1 MVKRSLEVRI
11 AVNLSSIYS
20 IQMTVVKL
28 NLLNLPSPQDSSKAQ
43 GDKISWGRLAGSSQ
57 SLAIAEAALNSNK
70 VNIVITE
77 STPLAHRLESEIA
90 SILPSDIPV
99 FTFPDWEILPY
110 DSFSPH
116 QDIISQRLL
125 TLYQLPKMTKGV
137 VIVPINTLMHHLS
150 PVEYIQGNSF
160 VFNAGDRINVQQL
173 ADTLAQNGYRSVEQ
187 VIEHGEFSVRGS
199 LLDLFPMGSQHPF
212 RLDFFDDELE
222 TIRYFDPETQRSRDK
237 VEAINLLPAHEFPLD
252 KAGIEQFRNN
262 YREQLSVRNE
272 KDSLYKQVTEGS
284 FPAGIEYYLP
294 LFFDKVANLFEYL
307 PKQSQLITIGDIQ
320 HQAEQFLVDC
330 HRRHENYNVDPLRPL
345 LPPKTLFLE
354 INQLFGLIKQ
364 WPQIKLEKS
373 VLANKAGNHN
383 ANTQPLQDLA
393 VNSQLKDPFDKLN
406 QHLLAVKKQ
415 RGKVLFNVESAGR
428 RETLMELL
436 KQADIKPTE
445 YSDIGQ
451 FIQQDKDIGICINSL
466 EHSFELIGT
475 DGDRTYPVSFITE
488 TELLGGRVSQK
499 RRNRKEKT
507 ISTDAL
513 VRNLAELQIGQAIVH
528 IEHGVGRYLGLQT
541 IDAGGLASEFVTI
554 EYANE
559 AKLYVPVGNLHL
571 LSRYSGGES
580 ESAPLNKLGSDAW
593 EKARKKAAEKIKDVA
608 AELLDI
614 YAQRA
619 AKPGYKYQ
627 LEKESYRQFSASF
640 PFEETDDQQ
649 QAINSVINDM
659 KSDSAMDRLVCGD
672 VGFGKTEVAMRAAYV
687 AVNDSKQVAVLVP
700 TTLLAQQH
708 YENFKDRFADWPVKV
723 EVLSRFKTAKQQSQV
738 LEQLADGQ
746 VDIVVGTHKLI
757 QENIKFKD
765 LGLLI
770 IDEEHRFGVK
780 QKETIKK
787 LRADV
792 DILTLTATP
801 IPRTLN
807 MAMSGMRDLSIIA
820 TPPAKRLAVK
830 TFVRQY
836 DKELIKESILR
847 ETSRGGQVYF
857 LHNNVETIE
866 QRARDIEQLMPD
878 ARVVVAHGQ
887 MREKELERIMSD
899 FYHQRFNVLVCTTI
913 IETGIDVPTA
923 NTIIM
928 ERADHLGLAQL
939 HQLRGRVGRSHHQA
953 YAYLLTPPPKAITK
967 DAVKRLE
974 AIEALEDL
982 GAGFALATHD
992 LEIRGAGELLGDE
1005 QTGQIQTIGF
1015 TLYMDMLEQAVEALK
1030 QGKELSLDALTSK
1043 QTEVELRIPA
1053 LLPDSYI
1060 HDVNIRLSL
1069 YKKIAT
1075 CQNLHELDEVKIEL
1089 IDRFGLLPDATKNL
1103 FKVSEFRQRA
1113 QALGISKIEAG
1124 PKGGS
1129 LEFSEDTKVD
1139 PVFLISLIQQRPD
1152 SYKLDGANKLKFL
1165 VENKNTDD
1173 RIKLIHSMLSDFEH
1187 KSKK

>member
-1 MVKRSLEVRI
+1 MTTAK
-11 AVNLSSIYS
+11 LSFF
-20 IQMTVVKL
+20 
-28 NLLNLPSPQDSSKAQ
+28 NLPNPKDTNKDQ
-43 GDKISWGRLAGSSQ
+43 GDKIAWGRLAGSSQ
-57 SLAIAEAALNSNK
+57 ALAIAEAALNSGR
-70 VNIVITE
+70 VNIVITD

-90 SILPSDIPV
+90 SVLPQQVPV

-125 TLYQLPKMTKGV
+125 TLYQLPKMQSGV
-137 VIVPINTLMHHLS
+137 VIVPINTLMHFLS

-160 VFNAGDRINVQQL
+160 VFNAGDQVNVQQL
-173 ADTLAQNGYRSVEQ
+173 ADTLVKSGYRSVDQ
-187 VIEHGEFSVRGS
+187 VIEHGEFSIRGS
-199 LLDLFPMGSQHPF
+199 LLDLYPMGSRHPY
-212 RLDFFDDELE
+212 RLDFFDDELD

-237 VEAINLLPAHEFPLD
+237 VDAINLLPAHEFPLD
-252 KAGIEQFRNN
+252 KAGIETFRNH

-294 LFFDKVANLFEYL
+294 LFFDSVAHLFDYF
-307 PKQSQLITIGDIQ
+307 PANAQLITVGDIQ

-330 HRRHENYNVDPLRPL
+330 HRRYENYNVDPLRPL
-345 LPPKTLFLE
+345 LPPSSLFLE
-354 INQLFGLIKQ
+354 INQLFGQIKK
-364 WPQIKLEKS
+364 WPQIKIDKG
-373 VLANKAGNHN
+373 VLCSTASHFN
-383 ANTQPLQDLA
+383 ANTQVLQDIA
-393 VNSQLKDPFDKLN
+393 VNSQLKDPFASLN
-406 QHLLAVKKQ
+406 QHILQVKRQ
-415 RGKVLFNVESAGR
+415 QGKVLFNVESAGR

-445 YSDIGQ
+445 YPDVGA
-451 FIQQDKDIGICINSL
+451 FLAQDKDIGITINSL
-466 EHSFELIGT
+466 EHSFELITEQAGET
-475 DGDRTYPVSFITE
+475 FPISFITE

-499 RRNRKEKT
+499 RRNRKEKV

-513 VRNLAELQIGQAIVH
+513 VRNLAELQVGQAIVH

-580 ESAPLNKLGSDAW
+580 DSAPLNKLGSDAW

-627 LEKESYRQFSASF
+627 LEKDAYRQFSASF

-687 AVNDSKQVAVLVP
+687 AVSDSKQVAVLVP

-708 YENFKDRFADWPVKV
+708 YENFKDRFADWPVRV
-723 EVLSRFKTAKQQSQV
+723 EVLSRFKTAKQQNQV
-738 LEQLADGQ
+738 LEQLAEGQ
-746 VDIVVGTHKLI
+746 VDIIVGTHKLI

-866 QRARDIEQLMPD
+866 QRAKDIEALMPE

-899 FYHQRFNVLVCTTI
+899 FYHQRYNVLVCTTI

-953 YAYLLTPPPKAITK
+953 YAYLLTPPPRAMTK

-974 AIEALEDL
+974 AIESLEDL

-1075 CQNLHELDEVKIEL
+1075 CHNLHELDEVKVEL

-1113 QALGISKIEAG
+1113 QAIGISKIEAG

-1129 LEFSEDTKVD
+1129 IEFSDNTKVD

-1152 SYKLDGANKLKFL
+1152 SYKLEGANKLKFL

-1173 RIKLIHSMLSDFEH
+1173 RIKLINAMLNDFEH
-1187 KSKK
+1187 KVKH

>member
-1 MVKRSLEVRI
+1 
-11 AVNLSSIYS
+11 
-20 IQMTVVKL
+20 
-28 NLLNLPSPQDSSKAQ
+28 
-43 GDKISWGRLAGSSQ
+43 
-57 SLAIAEAALNSNK
+57 
-70 VNIVITE
+70 
-77 STPLAHRLESEIA
+77 
-90 SILPSDIPV
+90 
-99 FTFPDWEILPY
+99 
-110 DSFSPH
+110 
-116 QDIISQRLL
+116 
-125 TLYQLPKMTKGV
+125 
-137 VIVPINTLMHHLS
+137 
-150 PVEYIQGNSF
+150 
-160 VFNAGDRINVQQL
+160 
-173 ADTLAQNGYRSVEQ
+173 
-187 VIEHGEFSVRGS
+187 
-199 LLDLFPMGSQHPF
+199 QH
-212 RLDFFDDELE
+212 
-222 TIRYFDPETQRSRDK
+222 
-237 VEAINLLPAHEFPLD
+237 
-252 KAGIEQFRNN
+252 
-262 YREQLSVRNE
+262 
-272 KDSLYKQVTEGS
+272 
-284 FPAGIEYYLP
+284 
-294 LFFDKVANLFEYL
+294 
-307 PKQSQLITIGDIQ
+307 
-320 HQAEQFLVDC
+320 AEQFLTDSQK
-330 HRRHENYNVDPLRPL
+330 RYENYNVDKLRPL
-345 LPPKTLFLE
+345 LSPNDLFLKVDA
-354 INQLFGLIKQ
+354 LFANIKK
-364 WPQIKLEKS
+364 WPQVKITKS
-373 VLANKAGNHN
+373 VLPSSAGNFN
-383 ANTQPLQDLA
+383 ANTQVLDDISID
-393 VNSQLKDPFDKLN
+393 SQLKSPFNKITAHVLD
-406 QHLLAVKKQ
+406 VKEQ
-415 RGKVLFNVESAGR
+415 RGRVLFHVESAGR
-428 RETLMELL
+428 RETLFELL
-436 KQADIKPTE
+436 KQAQLKPTE
-445 YSDIGQ
+445 FKSIDE
-451 FIQQDKDIGICINSL
+451 FIKQDKDLGVVISSL
-466 EHSFELIGT
+466 EHSFQMMVDIS
-475 DGDRTYPVSFITE
+475 GDVRPISFITE
-488 TELLGGRVSQK
+488 TELLGSRVTRT
-499 RRNRKEKT
+499 RRNRREKS

-513 VRNLAELQIGQAIVH
+513 VRNLAELQIGQAVVH

-541 IDAGGLASEFVTI
+541 IDAGNVASEFVTI

-619 AKPGYKYQ
+619 AKPGYQYQ
-627 LEKESYRQFSASF
+627 LERDSYRQFSASF
-640 PFEETDDQQ
+640 PFEATDDQQ

-659 KSDSAMDRLVCGD
+659 KSGNAMDRLVCGD

-687 AVNDSKQVAVLVP
+687 AVNDGKQVAVLVP

-708 YENFKDRFADWPVKV
+708 YENFADRFADWPVKV
-723 EVLSRFKTAKQQSQV
+723 EVLSRFKTGKQQTQV
-738 LEQLADGQ
+738 LEQLKEGQ
-746 VDIVVGTHKLI
+746 IDIVVGTHKLI

-830 TFVRQY
+830 TFVRKF
-836 DKELIKESILR
+836 DKELIKEAILR

-866 QRARDIEQLMPD
+866 QRAKEIEQLMPE
-878 ARVVVAHGQ
+878 ARVIVAHGQ

-928 ERADHLGLAQL
+928 ERADKLGLAQL

-953 YAYLLTPPPKAITK
+953 YAYLLTPPPKAMTK

-974 AIEALEDL
+974 AIESLEDL

-1015 TLYMDMLEQAVEALK
+1015 NLYMDMLEQAVEALK

-1060 HDVNIRLSL
+1060 HEVNIRLSL
-1069 YKKIAT
+1069 YKRIAT
-1075 CQNLHELDEVKIEL
+1075 CSNLHELDEIKVEL

-1113 QALGISKIEAG
+1113 QAIGIAKIEAG

-1129 LEFSEDTKVD
+1129 FEFSDDTKVD
-1139 PVFLISLIQQRPD
+1139 PVFLISLIQQHP
-1152 SYKLDGANKLKFL
+1152 SVYKLEGSNKLKFL
-1165 VENKNTDD
+1165 VENKDTED
-1173 RIKLIHSMLSDFEH
+1173 RIKLINSMLNDFEH
-1187 KSKK
+1187 KTKR